1 MKTLKPGMRVRYIG
15 QKGIPKQIV
24 LLALYG
30 RTGVIRSVSGDPR
43 FDWDV
48 EMDEG
53 AYDIDAK
60 SEALEPIEE
69 NDADCW
75 DAEPAYDEDAACSH
89 RSNGD

>member
-1 MKTLKPGMRVRYIG
+1 MKILKPGMRVRYIG
-15 QKGIPKQIV
+15 QKGIPKDIM

-30 RTGVIRSVSGDPR
+30 RTGVIRSVSRDPR

-53 AYDIDAK
+53 AYDLDAK

-69 NDADCW
+69 SDADCW
-75 DAEPAYDEDAACSH
+75 DAEPDPSEEALCNEP
-89 RSNGD
+89 SN